1 MNEMPASFSAAPLNA
16 PAYSFTFNGVLLA
29 ADPAGALHWPDRRL
43 LAVADLHL
51 EKGSGFARQG
61 RFLPPYDTAATLDRL
76 AEVIDRTRP
85 ETVVCV
91 GDSFH
96 DAGAAGR
103 IAPSDARRVAE
114 LTAGRDWVWVAGNH
128 DPEPPSRWGG
138 RVVPELAI
146 GPLVF
151 RHAALP
157 GASGEV
163 SGHYHPAAA
172 LRVRGRRLRLRCFAD
187 DGRHLVLPAFGAYA
201 GGLNVLD
208 PALEPV
214 LGRRFTVHVLGRGRV
229 FGFPSSRLEP
239 DISVPAAF
247 AGGC

>member
-1 MNEMPASFSAAPLNA
+1 MPLCP
-16 PAYSFTFNGVLLA
+16 PAYSFTFNGAVLS
-29 ADPAGALHWPDRRL
+29 ADPSGALHWPERRL

-51 EKGSGFARQG
+51 EKGSGFARRG

-76 AEVIDRTRP
+76 AEAVRRTGA

-96 DAGAAGR
+96 DAGAADR
-103 IAPSDARRVAE
+103 IAPDDARRIAD
-114 LTAGRDWVWVAGNH
+114 LASGRDWVWIAGNH
-128 DPEPPSRWGG
+128 DPEPPAHWGG
-138 RVVPELAI
+138 RAVAELAV

-157 GASGEV
+157 DASGEV

-187 DGRHLVLPAFGAYA
+187 DGRHLILPAFGAYA

-208 PALEPV
+208 PALETV
-214 LGRRFTVHVLGRGRV
+214 LGRRFTVHVLGRERV

-239 DISVPAAF
+239 DTSVSKAF
-247 AGGC
+247 A